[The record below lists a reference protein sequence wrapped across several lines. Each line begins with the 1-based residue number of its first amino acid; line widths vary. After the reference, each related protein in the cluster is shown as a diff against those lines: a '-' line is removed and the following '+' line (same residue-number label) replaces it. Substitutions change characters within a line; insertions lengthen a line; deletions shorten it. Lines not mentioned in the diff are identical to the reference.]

1 MELEYMIFR
10 EKKIYFYEIE
20 IYDIQ
25 RTEKYIF
32 YRIEIYNI
40 QKTERK
46 LLAGS
51 KDILENCNK

>member
-25 RTEKYIF
+25 KNEK
-32 YRIEIYNI
+32 IYFLQN
-40 QKTERK
+40 R
-46 LLAGS
+46 
-51 KDILENCNK
+51 DI